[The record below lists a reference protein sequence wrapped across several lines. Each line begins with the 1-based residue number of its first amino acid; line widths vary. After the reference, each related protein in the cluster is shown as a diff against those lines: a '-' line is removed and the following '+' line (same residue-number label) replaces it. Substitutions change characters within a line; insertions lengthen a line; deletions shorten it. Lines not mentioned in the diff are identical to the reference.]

1 MLTLSAGPMLI
12 GNLPNEPLNEHGSG
26 RQMPW
31 MAAEH
36 GRPTVDELVHEDIVF
51 DSLSLYAGV

>member
-26 RQMPW
+26 GNALDGSRAW
-31 MAAEH
+31 SGD
-36 GRPTVDELVHEDIVF
+36 GR
-51 DSLSLYAGV
+51 